1 MKKVNIFFITFLV
14 AFVFI
19 SFKNK
24 ENEKV
29 HWMSMEEM
37 QLAYKKKPKPIIVD
51 VYTSWCGWCKVMDKE
66 TYSND
71 QVAAYINEKYY
82 AVKLDAEGKDPI
94 EWNGKKYGY
103 IPQHKVNELAAY
115 FLNGQMGYPTTVFFS
130 SLDANPAPLAGY
142 LKPKEIESPLKYFG
156 DGVFKTKPYPEFMK
170 SFGNSWK

>member
-14 AFVFI
+14 AIVFI
-19 SFKNK
+19 SFKIMD
-24 ENEKV
+24 NEKV
-29 HWMSMEEM
+29 HWISMVEM
-37 QLAYKKKPKPIIVD
+37 QMAYKKKPKPIIVD

-71 QVAAYINEKYY
+71 QVAAYINDKYY

-103 IPQHKVNELAAY
+103 IQQHKVNELAAY

-130 SLDANPAPLAGY
+130 SLDASPAPLAGY
-142 LKPKEIESPLKYFG
+142 LKPNEIESPLKYFG
-156 DGVFKTKPYPEFMK
+156 DGVFKTKPYPEYMN
-170 SFGNSWK
+170 SFSNSGK